1 MKQYTIYF
9 KMINRFNDESGYKM
23 PTEQTI
29 IDADLE
35 KDAVIKFC
43 DQMIDERFQIIEVQ
57 ERK

>member
-1 MKQYTIYF
+1 
-9 KMINRFNDESGYKM
+9 MINRFNDESGYKM